1 MAQTERQAQEA
12 RRVFAKSAARTE
24 QRDTGY
30 LIERR
35 RIQKANDEK
44 TARLKALRL
53 AKEAADRLVAEAAA
67 AEKAAQPP
75 KVKRTKAQAVLPV
88 ESAIEPPMEPS
99 VEPVAA

>member
-12 RRVFAKSAARTE
+12 RRVFAKSAARIE

-30 LIERR
+30 LLERR

-53 AKEAADRLVAEAAA
+53 GKEAADRIVAEAAA
-67 AEKAAQPP
+67 AEKAAQP
-75 KVKRTKAQAVLPV
+75 KRAKKAKAVAATT
-88 ESAIEPPMEPS
+88 ESPAEPP
-99 VEPVAA
+99 ADA

>member
-30 LIERR
+30 LLERR

-53 AKEAADRLVAEAAA
+53 GKEAADRIVAEAAA
-67 AEKAAQPP
+67 AEKAAQP
-75 KVKRTKAQAVLPV
+75 KRAKKAKAVAVPPELP
-88 ESAIEPPMEPS
+88 IEPPTEPPTE
-99 VEPVAA
+99 V